1 MEFDEN
7 EKVNE
12 EETEEIEETEE
23 TEETVNENAT
33 ADDTGNVNANVSA
46 DETADESFAGTQS
59 EEEIELTPVDSDP
72 GVYERAK
79 EDAAAE
85 EKEEKEKKPF
95 ALLAFEWLES
105 FSLALSLMVVLFLFV
120 FKYVTVDGTSM
131 RDTLEDGQRLI
142 ITSVGELEPGDII
155 VLCEPGNDKP
165 LVKRLIATG
174 GQTIHMDF
182 ENWKVYVDGVELDE
196 PYVRRIV
203 GAKMRQDMFTN
214 DLTVP
219 DGCVFVMGD
228 NRNGSTDSRHF
239 GCVDERAILGKVIL
253 RVFPFAKFGKVE

>member
-7 EKVNE
+7 VNVTEEENVNE
-12 EETEEIEETEE
+12 ETQETQETEEVTVNED
-23 TEETVNENAT
+23 EETVELIP
-33 ADDTGNVNANVSA
+33 
-46 DETADESFAGTQS
+46 AG
-59 EEEIELTPVDSDP
+59 SDP
-72 GVYERAK
+72 GVYEQAK
-79 EDAAAE
+79 AETEAE

-95 ALLAFEWLES
+95 ELLAFEWLES
-105 FSLALSLMVVLFLFV
+105 FSLALSLMIVLFLFV

-131 RDTLEDGQRLI
+131 LDTLEDGQRLI
-142 ITSVGELEPGDII
+142 ITSVGEREIGDII

-165 LVKRLIATG
+165 LVKRLIAKG
-174 GQTIHMDF
+174 GQTVHMDF

-196 PYVRRIV
+196 PYVRRII
-203 GAKMRQDMFTN
+203 GAKMKQDMFTN

-239 GCVDERAILGKVIL
+239 GCVDERAILGKVVL
-253 RVFPFAKFGKVE
+253 RVFPFAKFGKVD

>member
-1 MEFDEN
+1 MDFNEN
-7 EKVNE
+7 EKTNE
-12 EETEEIEETEE
+12 DETEKTA
-23 TEETVNENAT
+23 EETVNENE
-33 ADDTGNVNANVSA
+33 NSVCP
-46 DETADESFAGTQS
+46 AGG
-59 EEEIELTPVDSDP
+59 EEAVELTPVDSDP

-85 EKEEKEKKPF
+85 KKEEKEKKPF

-131 RDTLEDGQRLI
+131 LDTLEDGQRLI
-142 ITSVGELEPGDII
+142 ITSVCELEPGDII

-239 GCVDERAILGKVIL
+239 GCVDERAILGRVIF
-253 RVFPFAKFGKVE
+253 RVFPFEKLGKVE